1 MRVKRLGLVE
11 IDTCDK
17 VNEDNEIAGG
27 ANEDGRNVVGDEENG
42 LLANEK
48 MAQESVNEGE
58 TSGVGGVGKEVG
70 GLNVGVAVIGTGG
83 SHSSKKRRR
92 DKTTTKKARAMK
104 NMTKHYKSVRCPLC
118 KKEAVHIGHL
128 VGQNFGRGAK
138 SHT

>member
-27 ANEDGRNVVGDEENG
+27 ANEDGRNVVGDEENR

-83 SHSSKKRRR
+83 CHSSKKRR
-92 DKTTTKKARAMK
+92 
-104 NMTKHYKSVRCPLC
+104 
-118 KKEAVHIGHL
+118 
-128 VGQNFGRGAK
+128 
-138 SHT
+138 